1 MKKIKFEEPLDVAVF
16 GLTVV
21 GLLLTV
27 FIISFVMGIGFKYA
41 VNAILT
47 SSDEYQ
53 SALEKSAEP
62 YDGVYP
68 VVEKYSSSGR
78 LYGIVSSVSTDKEYY
93 IVYGFDVEGYPNNPY
108 RDSVSVDE
116 EVYNNVDTSY
126 YYDTGVKTFIQ
137 ERE

>member
-53 SALEKSAEP
+53 TALEQ
-62 YDGVYP
+62 VYP

-108 RDSVSVDE
+108 RYSVSVDE

-126 YYDTGVKTFIQ
+126 YYDTGVETFIQ